1 MYRGLIN
8 KWACSN
14 LQQTCDKLNNNSST
28 IHKSTILWAYY
39 LPDILT
45 TDVIYHK
52 NWENLPREEPHQKS
66 KLNPDIYSKT
76 RLQIIRWNKSREA
89 STENEEKQKGLNVGK
104 RTTWYD
110 WSLTTIILYSMT
122 NLSHPSYYTKQ
133 KGQTEK
139 DWTSEKQ
146 WQGMAGLSHP
156 R

>member
-1 MYRGLIN
+1 M
-8 KWACSN
+8 
-14 LQQTCDKLNNNSST
+14 
-28 IHKSTILWAYY
+28 
-39 LPDILT
+39 
-45 TDVIYHK
+45 IYHK

-146 WQGMAGLSHP
+146 
-156 R
+156 

>member
-8 KWACSN
+8 QWAYSN
-14 LQQTCDKLNNNSST
+14 LQQIREKLNNNSST

-45 TDVIYHK
+45 TNVIYHK

-89 STENEEKQKGLNVGK
+89 STENEEKQKGLNVEK
-104 RTTWYD
+104 WTACYYR
-110 WSLTTIILYSMT
+110 SLTTIILYSMT

>member
-1 MYRGLIN
+1 MLTAIY
-8 KWACSN
+8 
-14 LQQTCDKLNNNSST
+14 
-28 IHKSTILWAYY
+28 IHI
-39 LPDILT
+39 
-45 TDVIYHK
+45 H
-52 NWENLPREEPHQKS
+52 
-66 KLNPDIYSKT
+66 IYSKT

-110 WSLTTIILYSMT
+110 RSLTTIILYSMT

-146 WQGMAGLSHP
+146 
-156 R
+156 